1 MKRCSMKMYM
11 SWIFLLLSLT
21 FFTGQVF
28 SEPPEAF
35 DNPPSKKQIERTR
48 KRVETLK
55 MWKLTKILDLDE
67 QKASKFF
74 PVLSEYDK
82 KRLTAAHEMRKDMK
96 KLRAYAD
103 TANPDELRNIIR
115 RVENNH
121 RRLQRIDNEEME
133 RLRDILTAR
142 DLAKF
147 IIFRQDFDREMKKII
162 EKVRERRI
170 RKHRERDESS
180 GDHRP
185 SPSAIPDLSSYK

>member
-1 MKRCSMKMYM
+1 MKMYM

-28 SEPPEAF
+28 SEPPGAF
-35 DNPPSKKQIERTR
+35 DNPPSKKQMERTR

-74 PVLSEYDK
+74 PVLNEYDK
-82 KRLTAAHEMRKDMK
+82 KRLAVAQEMRKDMK
-96 KLRAYAD
+96 KLRASAD
-103 TANPDELRNIIR
+103 IANPDELRNIIR
-115 RVENNH
+115 RVEDNH
-121 RRLQRIDNEEME
+121 RRRHGIDNEEMK

-147 IIFRQDFDREMKKII
+147 IIFKQDFDREMKKII
-162 EKVRERRI
+162 EKVRKKRNRNP
-170 RKHRERDESS
+170 RE
-180 GDHRP
+180 
-185 SPSAIPDLSSYK
+185 K

>member
-1 MKRCSMKMYM
+1 MKMYM
-11 SWIFLLLSLT
+11 SGIFLLLSLT

-28 SEPPEAF
+28 SGPPGVF
-35 DNPPSKKQIERTR
+35 DNPPSKEQMERTR

-74 PVLSEYDK
+74 PVLNEYDK
-82 KRLTAAHEMRKDMK
+82 KRLTVAREMRKNMK
-96 KLRAYAD
+96 KLRASAD

-115 RVENNH
+115 RVEDNH
-121 RRLQRIDNEEME
+121 RRLQGIDNEEMK

-147 IIFRQDFDREMKKII
+147 IIFKQDFDREMKKII
-162 EKVRERRI
+162 ATVRKRRI
-170 RKHRERDESS
+170 RKYRGGGESQGYKRS
-180 GDHRP
+180 AP
-185 SPSAIPDLSSYK
+185 SDISDLPSYK